1 MPATPLY
8 RRLELNFHT
17 QYAEVKERARTELEL
32 LPGTPGTL
40 TLRSIKGQGYWY
52 RRYKAVAGKEVE
64 DFVCRQSDSAA
75 LQAMQTRMDAAV
87 WMQSQVRQLR
97 ALGMQVA
104 DKDAA
109 RLLVELHNRQL
120 FAGGLAVVGSLA
132 FMSLLNELGAV
143 AVAARTQDIDL
154 ARRQALKLAAP
165 VSFLQTVQAT
175 LLEFFPVPGL
185 ASGAPSTSVKRPGA
199 EGLRVDLL
207 VPGAVLGS
215 VVPVPELAWHAQT
228 VPFFD
233 YLLQAPRA
241 SAVLAGSHCI
251 PANLPDPARF
261 LWHKLYSSTQRH
273 SDTAKA
279 RKDLQQA
286 AVLAAVLSDLEDGA
300 LEQAA
305 AAAPGPVMEAA
316 RTRLPALQELLAAHP
331 AAVDALRAAMRW
343 PPSVPVHRAS

>member
-1 MPATPLY
+1 MPAAPLY

-17 QYAEVKERARTELEL
+17 QYAEVKERARTEPEL

-40 TLRSIKGQGYWY
+40 SLRTIKGHGYWY

-64 DFVCRQSDSAA
+64 DFICRQDEEVDQ
-75 LQAMQTRMDAAV
+75 QAMQGRIEAAV

-97 ALGMQVA
+97 TLGLQVA
-104 DKDAA
+104 DKDVA
-109 RLLVELHNRQL
+109 RLLVELHNRRL
-120 FAGGLAVVGSLA
+120 FAGGLALVGTLA

-143 AVAARTQDIDL
+143 AIAARTQDIDL

-165 VSFLQTVQAT
+165 VSFLETVQAT

-185 ASGAPSTSVKRPGA
+185 APSAPSTSVKRPGA
-199 EGLRVDLL
+199 EGLRVDVL
-207 VPGAVLGS
+207 VPGAEIGGVM
-215 VVPVPELAWHAQT
+215 PVPELVWHAQT

-241 SAVLAGSHCI
+241 GAVLAGGHCI

-261 LWHKLYSSTQRH
+261 VWHKLYSSTRRH

-286 AVLAAVLSDLEDGA
+286 ALLAAVLSDSEDGA
-300 LEQAA
+300 LEEAA
-305 AAAPGPVMEAA
+305 AAAPTEVLEAA
-316 RTRLPALQELLAAHP
+316 HTRLPALKDLLAAHP
-331 AAVDALRAAMRW
+331 AAVEALHAAMR
-343 PPSVPVHRAS
+343 AA